1 MLLTALLLVVA
12 QPQIQVPPEA
22 LKEGLAIR
30 GVARSGRIPFPTDAV
45 HALIA
50 SGNWKDPKAGD
61 ELTLPG
67 GEKRAWT
74 ALKAEANGSFSQ
86 GTYQAGYACF
96 SVQRGA
102 PEVMILEASGHGM
115 AYVNGEPFAGDPYG
129 NGYLKVPIAL
139 KQGANTLLFSAGR
152 GSLSA
157 KLLKPSAAAML
168 NMADLTL
175 PDLVVGQE
183 MGGYAGVIVMNATNA
198 PMSGLTIQSRVAG
211 GPKRETSLPT
221 LPPLGVYKTP
231 VVFFAESQPKEGLAE
246 MSIALVGP
254 SGMLDFQKTS
264 TRVRTLMQSR
274 KVTFISGID
283 GSVQYYG
290 LVPAQE
296 PGVGKALILT
306 PHGAGVEGIG
316 QADAFGPK
324 TWANIVGPTNRRPFG
339 FDWEDWG
346 EEDAMEVLAHAQ
358 RELATDPLQ
367 TYLSGHSMGGHG
379 TWHLG
384 VNYPDRF
391 AVIGPS
397 AGWVS
402 FFSYAGSPRNKPTNP
417 VEELFFRAMNGSDTL
432 ALKRNFLMPK
442 VYILHG
448 DKDDNVPVTEAR
460 TMKEQLEGIGVKFD
474 YHEQPGAGHWWD
486 DDGGTPGTGCV
497 DWPPMMKLFQDT
509 RIPKPGDVQKV
520 EFHSV
525 DPGRSGTCHWVRIEA
540 QNVPLALSSVNLE
553 RAPGRVKGK
562 TENVSRL
569 TILPEGV
576 DWGGRIFVAELDGQT
591 ASAPL
596 EGIKG
601 KGLRFELLDGKWV
614 YSGPAEPKPEP
625 VKRHLFKSAFRNG
638 AVLVYG
644 THGTPEEN
652 AWALAKARFD
662 AEQFWYRG
670 NGAFQV
676 MGDDDAVLKLIY
688 PPYAHPFQGN
698 LVLYGNADTN
708 SAYNDLLKGCPFRVA
723 KGRIQVGDRTEKG
736 EGLASIFLYPRTGP
750 NGPSRFAMVG
760 VVGGTGIQGMRATDR
775 LPYFVSGVQYPDWC
789 VFGPDVYSKG
799 TGGVIGAGFFG
810 DDWTVLQKQSAWAGK

>member
-1 MLLTALLLVVA
+1 MLLSALLLVVA
-12 QPQIQVPPEA
+12 QPQVQVPPEV
-22 LKEGLAIR
+22 LREGLAIR
-30 GVARSGRIPFPTDAV
+30 NVGRSGRVPFPTDAV

-50 SGNWKDPKAGD
+50 SGKWKDPRAGD
-61 ELTLPG
+61 EITLPG

-74 ALKAEANGSFSQ
+74 AFKAEANGSFNQ
-86 GTYQAGYACF
+86 GPIQGGYACF
-96 SVQRGA
+96 ELQRGA

-152 GSLSA
+152 GNLSA
-157 KLLKPSAAAML
+157 KLVKPAAAAML

-175 PDLVVGQE
+175 PDLVTGRFYS
-183 MGGYAGVIVMNATNA
+183 GYCGVIVMNATTK
-198 PMSGLTIQSRVAG
+198 PMSALSVETRVMGGQRVGILIPTI
-211 GPKRETSLPT
+211 
-221 LPPLGVYKTP
+221 PPLGIYKVP
-231 VVFFAESQPKEGLAE
+231 MGLAAEAQPKEGVADI
-246 MSIALVGP
+246 SFALVGP
-254 SGMLDFQKTS
+254 SGMLDFQKATL
-264 TRVRTLMQSR
+264 RVRGPKQSR

-290 LVPAQE
+290 LVPAQT
-296 PGVGKALILT
+296 PGYGKALILT

-324 TWANIVGPTNRRPFG
+324 DWANIVAPTNRRPFG

-346 EEDAMEVLAHAQ
+346 EEDAMEVLGHAQ
-358 RELATDPLQ
+358 EHLKTNPLQ
-367 TYLSGHSMGGHG
+367 TYLTGHSMGGHG

-417 VEELFFRAMNGSDTL
+417 IEELFFRAMNGSDTL
-432 ALKRNFLMPK
+432 ALKRNLLMEK
-442 VYILHG
+442 VFILHG

-460 TMKEQLEGIGVKFD
+460 TMKEQLEGIGANFD
-474 YHEQPGAGHWWD
+474 YHEEPGAGHWWD
-486 DDGGTPGTGCV
+486 NDPAPGAACV

-509 RIPKPGDVQKV
+509 RLPKPGDVPKV
-520 EFHSV
+520 EFYTV
-525 DPGRSGTCHWVRIEA
+525 DPGRSGACHWARIEA

-562 TENVSRL
+562 TVNVSRL

-614 YSGPAEPKPEP
+614 YSGPADPIALP

-638 AVLVYG
+638 ATLIYG
-644 THGTPEEN
+644 THGTPEQN

-670 NGAFQV
+670 NGSFVV
-676 MGDDDAVLKLIY
+676 MSDEELLGKLHGIRFSPDFGDANHI
-688 PPYAHPFQGN
+688 
-698 LVLYGNADTN
+698 LYGNADTN
-708 SAYNDLLKGCPFRVA
+708 SAYRELLKGCPIWVEN
-723 KGRIQVGDRTEKG
+723 GRIRVGDRTEKG
-736 EGLASIFLYPRTGP
+736 NAMGAIFLYPVASHLSFGP
-750 NGPSRFAMVG
+750 ASMVG
-760 VVGGTGIQGMRATDR
+760 VVGGTGVQGMRLTDR
-775 LPYFVSGVQYPDWC
+775 LPYFTSGVQYPDWC
-789 VFGPDVYSKG
+789 VFGPEVYAKG
-799 TGGVIGAGFFG
+799 TAGVIGAGFFS
-810 DDWTVLQKQSAWAGK
+810 DEWKVLQKLSAWQAK